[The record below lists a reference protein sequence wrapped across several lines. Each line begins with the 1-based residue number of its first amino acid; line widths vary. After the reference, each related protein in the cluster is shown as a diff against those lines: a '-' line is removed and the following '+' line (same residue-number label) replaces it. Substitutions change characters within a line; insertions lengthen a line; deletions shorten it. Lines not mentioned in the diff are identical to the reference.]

1 MASSDTDKAAA
12 AAATVIG
19 STGLTGSFIL
29 ETLLSTETFRPV
41 CTISRRAPP
50 APSSPALQA
59 TVEADTSAW
68 AAQLTSQ
75 SPPPAAVFSALGTTR
90 GAAGG
95 LDAQW
100 KIDHDLNVELVG
112 AAKAAG
118 ARTFVFVSSGGVRS
132 TVGSRFP
139 YSRMK
144 AGVEDAVR
152 DQGFDHGIILRPGMI
167 LGHRQESRAGEG
179 ILQSLFRGLGSI
191 NKGLG
196 DAFSHDAQV
205 IGRAAVRAAQLA
217 EEGKAPSK
225 FWVLEGKDIV
235 RLGRDEWP
243 GAQKTEDGKPAGQ

>member
-1 MASSDTDKAAA
+1 MASSDTDNAAA
-12 AAATVIG
+12 TAATVIG

-41 CTISRRAPP
+41 CTISRRAP
-50 APSSPALQA
+50 ASSSPALQA

-68 AAQLTSQ
+68 AARLTSQ
-75 SPPPAAVFSALGTTR
+75 SPAPAVVFSALGTTR
-90 GAAGG
+90 AAAGG

-100 KIDHDLNVELVG
+100 KIDHDLNVELAG

-118 ARTFVFVSSGGVRS
+118 ASTFVFVSSGGVRS
-132 TVGSRFP
+132 AVGGRFP

-152 DQGFDHGIILRPGMI
+152 DLDFDHGIVLRPGMI
-167 LGHRQESRAGEG
+167 LGQREESRAAEG
-179 ILQSLFRGLGSI
+179 IMQSFFRGLGSI
-191 NKGLG
+191 NRGLG
-196 DAFSHDAQV
+196 DALGHEAQV

-243 GAQKTEDGKPAGQ
+243 GAQKTEDDKPASQ